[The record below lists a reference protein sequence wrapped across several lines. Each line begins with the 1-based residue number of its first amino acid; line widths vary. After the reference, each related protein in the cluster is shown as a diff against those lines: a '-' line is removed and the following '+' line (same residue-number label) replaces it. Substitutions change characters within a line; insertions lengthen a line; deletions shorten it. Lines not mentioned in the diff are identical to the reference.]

1 MHRVVNH
8 LIIKRLPKRLSH
20 YDLTG
25 RNTTCIEVGT
35 ESQDESLFKL
45 FLQLYDL
52 PIIELATSL
61 NQGPP

>member
-35 ESQDESLFKL
+35 ESQDESLCKL